1 MYTHGGQLS
10 KFSISDNINSQIYN
24 EIIFNDL
31 INQLVSPDH
40 KMTPVDFCGMLLMM
54 TGDPPAVKELQKG

>member
-10 KFSISDNINSQIYN
+10 KFSTSDNINSQIFN

-31 INQLVSPDH
+31 VNQLVSPDH
-40 KMTPVDFCGMLLMM
+40 EMTPINFCNMLLIMI
-54 TGDPPAVKELQKG
+54 GDPPAVKELQKG